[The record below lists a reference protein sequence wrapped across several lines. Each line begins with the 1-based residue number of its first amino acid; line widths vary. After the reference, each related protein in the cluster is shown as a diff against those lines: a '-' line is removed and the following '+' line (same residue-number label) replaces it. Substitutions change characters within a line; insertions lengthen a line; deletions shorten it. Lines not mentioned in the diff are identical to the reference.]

1 MPKIRI
7 LSDNVANQI
16 AAGEVVERPMS
27 VVKELLENAI
37 DAGATRVHVE
47 FRNGGRS
54 FISIEDN
61 GCGMTRDEALTALE
75 RHATSKIRE
84 TEDLDTI
91 RTFGF
96 RGEALPSIASV
107 SRFTLRTKTEGDALG
122 TEIFVNG
129 GRYVHCRDVGM
140 AAGTK
145 IEVTGLFSN
154 VPARLKF
161 LKSENTEAAH
171 ITRAIRL
178 YAVAHPKIAFTLW
191 EDGREIFRSPA
202 NLEMLDR
209 VAAIWGRQLA
219 DDLMPLEPAEGF
231 GMRLTGL
238 LGKPGV
244 SRSSRQE
251 MVTVV
256 NGRPVDN
263 RTMAY
268 SLVESYHT
276 LIPRGRYP
284 LAFLFL
290 EIDPHAVDVN
300 VHPAKRE
307 IRFRDESRVRNF
319 LITTV
324 LKTIAPETFA
334 APAGAPVPAQGLRA
348 EVPRDAFPRAAAP
361 KAVPAR
367 AELPETRRAPA
378 FPQGAEPDSEP
389 PERRTDA
396 PEASAEIP
404 PPPAPRPVPAEA
416 RAPARAGVPAFDRW
430 RFFGKLAG
438 EPLALFQADDGL
450 LLLHLRF
457 ARERVWF
464 ERVLARF
471 REETPVSQ
479 PLLIPEPMEFEPLL
493 ADALA
498 RHLRTLAA
506 AGFDVEIFGRDFFRL
521 NAVPDWLPKDADARA
536 FVRDL
541 VARVA
546 RLPAD
551 FSRSDV
557 AAETL
562 ARIAATQA
570 AATASENFDEA
581 KIRLLLRELFACAQP
596 NVSPDGRKIF
606 IEIPK
611 REILRRFG

>member
-219 DDLMPLEPAEGF
+219 DDLMPLKPAEGF

-334 APAGAPVPAQGLRA
+334 APAGAPVPAPGFRA

-361 KAVPAR
+361 KAVPVR

-389 PERRTDA
+389 PERRADA

-404 PPPAPRPVPAEA
+404 PPPAPRPVPAES
-416 RAPARAGVPAFDRW
+416 RAPARAAVPAFDRW

-521 NAVPDWLPKDADARA
+521 NAVPDWLPTDADARA

>member
-334 APAGAPVPAQGLRA
+334 VPAGAPVPAPGLRA

-361 KAVPAR
+361 AVPAR
-367 AELPETRRAPA
+367 AELSETRRAPA

-389 PERRTDA
+389 PERRADA

-416 RAPARAGVPAFDRW
+416 RAPARAAVPAFDRW

-541 VARVA
+541 AARVA

>member
-37 DAGATRVHVE
+37 DAGATRIHVE

-107 SRFTLRTKTEGDALG
+107 SRFTLRTKTEEDALG

-334 APAGAPVPAQGLRA
+334 APAGAPVPARNFRA
-348 EVPRDAFPRAAAP
+348 ETARGASPDPAAAP
-361 KAVPAR
+361 EAFPER
-367 AELPETRRAPA
+367 AELPETRREPA
-378 FPQGAEPDSEP
+378 SPHGGADASEP
-389 PERRTDA
+389 PERRADA
-396 PEASAEIP
+396 PETDAGTP
-404 PPPAPRPVPAEA
+404 TPAPRPVPAEP
-416 RAPARAGVPAFDRW
+416 RAPARAAVPAFDRW

-438 EPLALFQADDGL
+438 EPFALFQADDGL

-493 ADALA
+493 ADALS

-506 AGFDVEIFGRDFFRL
+506 AGFDLEIFGRDFFRL

-541 VARVA
+541 VARIA

-551 FSRSDV
+551 FSRADV

-570 AATASENFDEA
+570 AATASENFDET

>member
-16 AAGEVVERPMS
+16 AAGEVVERPVS
-27 VVKELLENAI
+27 VIKELLENAI
-37 DAGATRVHVE
+37 DAGATRINIE
-47 FRNGGRS
+47 FRNGGRN
-54 FISIEDN
+54 FMSIEDN
-61 GCGMTRDEALTALE
+61 GIGMTRDEALMALE

-91 RTFGF
+91 QTFGF

-107 SRFTLRTKTEGDALG
+107 SHFTLRTKTADDPLG
-122 TEIFVNG
+122 TEILIQG
-129 GRYVHCRDVGM
+129 GKYVHCRDVGM
-140 AAGTK
+140 APGTK
-145 IEVTGLFSN
+145 IEISGLFSN

-171 ITRAIRL
+171 ITRTIRL

-191 EDGREIFRSPA
+191 ENGREIFRSPA

-219 DDLMPLEPAEGF
+219 DELMPLDPAEAF
-231 GMRLTGL
+231 GMKLSGL
-238 LGKPGV
+238 IGKPGV

-251 MVTVV
+251 MVTIV

-319 LITTV
+319 LISTV
-324 LKTIAPETFA
+324 LKTLSPTDEAAENTARPIPAENFRKPASGEISNQTFPHTTVAPSVKSSPAESKREA
-334 APAGAPVPAQGLRA
+334 APM
-348 EVPRDAFPRAAAP
+348 P
-361 KAVPAR
+361 KAVSASGENAVLSR
-367 AELPETRRAPA
+367 QA
-378 FPQGAEPDSEP
+378 
-389 PERRTDA
+389 
-396 PEASAEIP
+396 ASAH
-404 PPPAPRPVPAEA
+404 VPASSIPGATSGRSSVEKT
-416 RAPARAGVPAFDRW
+416 AFRHW
-430 RFFGKLAG
+430 RFLGKLTGENFAVFQAG
-438 EPLALFQADDGL
+438 EGL
-450 LLLHLRF
+450 LLLNIRF
-457 ARERVWF
+457 ARERIWF
-464 ERVLARF
+464 ERTLRRF
-471 REETPVSQ
+471 REESPVSQ
-479 PLLIPEPMEFEPLL
+479 QLLIAEPLEFDPVL

-498 RHLRTLAA
+498 RNLKTLSA
-506 AGFDVEIFGRDFFRL
+506 AGFEIEEFGRNFFRVL
-521 NAVPDWLPKDADARA
+521 AVPDWLAANANVAA

-541 VARVA
+541 AARIA
-546 RLPAD
+546 RLPAE
-551 FSRSDV
+551 FSRDNI
-557 AAETL
+557 AHETL
-562 ARIAATQA
+562 ARIAGMQA
-570 AATASENFDEA
+570 ASASENFDGE
-581 KIRLLLRELFACAQP
+581 KINLLLKELFDCTQP
-596 NVSPDGRKIF
+596 NVSPNGQRIF
-606 IEIPK
+606 VEIS
-611 REILRRFG
+611 RQEILRKFGLV

>member
-84 TEDLDTI
+84 TTDLDEI

-107 SRFTLRTKTEGDALG
+107 SRFTLRTKTESDALG

-324 LKTIAPETFA
+324 LKAIAPETFA
-334 APAGAPVPAQGLRA
+334 APTGAPVPAEDFRVGA
-348 EVPRDAFPRAAAP
+348 ARDAFPRASAP
-361 KAVPAR
+361 KAFPAR
-367 AELPETRRAPA
+367 AALPETRREPA
-378 FPQGAEPDSEP
+378 FPPSAD
-389 PERRTDA
+389 DA
-396 PEASAEIP
+396 PETPAEIP
-404 PPPAPRPVPAEA
+404 PAPRAVPVASREPAPRAA
-416 RAPARAGVPAFDRW
+416 VPAFERW

-438 EPLALFQADDGL
+438 EPLALFQAEEDL
-450 LLLHLRF
+450 LLFHLRF

-471 REETPVSQ
+471 REEKPVSQ

-493 ADALA
+493 ADALS

-506 AGFDVEIFGRDFFRL
+506 AGFELEIFGRDFFRL
-521 NAVPDWLPKDADARA
+521 NAVPDWLPKDADARG

-546 RLPAD
+546 RLPAE
-551 FSRSDV
+551 FSRSAV

>member
-334 APAGAPVPAQGLRA
+334 APAGAPVPAPGFRA
-348 EVPRDAFPRAAAP
+348 EVPRDAFPQGAAP

-367 AELPETRRAPA
+367 AEPSETRRAPA

-389 PERRTDA
+389 PERRADA

-404 PPPAPRPVPAEA
+404 PPSAPRPVPAEA
-416 RAPARAGVPAFDRW
+416 RAPARAAVPAFDRW

>member
-319 LITTV
+319 LVTTV

-334 APAGAPVPAQGLRA
+334 APAGAPVPAPGFRA
-348 EVPRDAFPRAAAP
+348 EDARDAFPRAAAP

-378 FPQGAEPDSEP
+378 F
-389 PERRTDA
+389 
-396 PEASAEIP
+396 
-404 PPPAPRPVPAEA
+404 
-416 RAPARAGVPAFDRW
+416 DRW

-450 LLLHLRF
+450 QLLHLRF